1 MMSFNFS
8 FSSNTEIKAT
18 TMNDEKAFAW
28 AKVKSQ
34 YELSSLSERNNYYI
48 FKGVENPLTIS
59 RVYDIE
65 WICNYD
71 MM

>member
-1 MMSFNFS
+1 MK
-8 FSSNTEIKAT
+8 ET
-18 TMNDEKAFAW
+18 TMNDEKTFAR
-28 AKVKSQ
+28 AEVKSQ
-34 YELSSLSERNNYYI
+34 YELSSLSQRNNYYI
-48 FKGVENPLTIS
+48 FKGSDTPLTIS

>member
-1 MMSFNFS
+1 
-8 FSSNTEIKAT
+8 
-18 TMNDEKAFAW
+18 MNDEKAFAR
-28 AKVKSQ
+28 AEVKSQ
-34 YELSSLSERNNYYI
+34 YELSSLSQRNNYYI
-48 FKGVENPLTIS
+48 FKGSDNPLTIS